1 MLLMSYE
8 EIEEAMKELARVK
21 KELEEMETKNKL
33 LTKQN
38 KVLKEK
44 VKKYLHEKL
53 LDRRKIKMYKAHIY
67 ATMLK
72 DTMENDAVLKSIE
85 LNAYVGNKGYDEM
98 LEKYHRNKSTEIVCQ
113 IEGISTT
120 FDRIAESGR
129 INHAAEIYENI
140 LDKNKENVKETID
153 ELEKSGM
160 IDLAL
165 KII

>member
-1 MLLMSYE
+1 MLLMGYE
-8 EIEEAMKELARVK
+8 EIEEAMKELEAKR
-21 KELEEMETKNKL
+21 KELEKVKISNEM
-33 LTKQN
+33 LTKEN
-38 KVLKEK
+38 EELK
-44 VKKYLHEKL
+44 
-53 LDRRKIKMYKAHIY
+53 RKIKMYKAHIY

-98 LEKYHRNKSTEIVCQ
+98 LEKYHRNKSIEIICQ
-113 IEGISTT
+113 VEGISTT

>member
-1 MLLMSYE
+1 MLLISHE
-8 EIEEAMKELARVK
+8 GIEELVKGLERK
-21 KELEEMETKNKL
+21 KEELEKEKISNEM
-33 LTKQN
+33 LTKEN
-38 KVLKEK
+38 EELK
-44 VKKYLHEKL
+44 
-53 LDRRKIKMYKAHIY
+53 RKIKMYKAHIY

-72 DTMENDAVLKSIE
+72 DTMENDSVLREIE

-98 LEKYHRNKSTEIVCQ
+98 LEEYHRNKSIEIICQ
-113 IEGISTT
+113 VEGISTT

>member
-1 MLLMSYE
+1 MLLISHE
-8 EIEEAMKELARVK
+8 GIEELVKGLERK
-21 KELEEMETKNKL
+21 KEEL
-33 LTKQN
+33 
-38 KVLKEK
+38 EK
-44 VKKYLHEKL
+44 VKISNEMLTKENEELK
-53 LDRRKIKMYKAHIY
+53 RKIKMYKAHIY

-72 DTMENDAVLKSIE
+72 DTMENDGVLKSIE
-85 LNAYVGNKGYDEM
+85 LNAYVGNKGYDEI
-98 LEKYHRNKSTEIVCQ
+98 LEEYHRNKSIEIVCQ

-165 KII
+165 KMI

>member
-1 MLLMSYE
+1 MLLMGYE
-8 EIEEAMKELARVK
+8 EIEEAMKELEAKR
-21 KELEEMETKNKL
+21 KELEKVKISNEM
-33 LTKQN
+33 LTKEN
-38 KVLKEK
+38 EELK
-44 VKKYLHEKL
+44 
-53 LDRRKIKMYKAHIY
+53 RKIKMYKAHIY

-72 DTMENDAVLKSIE
+72 DTMGNDAVLKAIE

-98 LEKYHRNKSTEIVCQ
+98 LEEYHRNKSTEIVCQ

-129 INHAAEIYENI
+129 INHAAETYENI

-153 ELEKSGM
+153 KLEKSGM